1 MLCETCDSVFCMLC
15 TGGSHVPEEE
25 EGNKNQSST
34 ADHTVIPLS
43 IARKR
48 MSEIVIYK
56 ANECSSKVLI
66 WIIYQANTKSKCSS

>member
-1 MLCETCDSVFCMLC
+1 M
-15 TGGSHVPEEE
+15 PEEE

>member
-1 MLCETCDSVFCMLC
+1 MVSLMITSTMLCQELMLCETCDSVFCTLC

-25 EGNKNQSST
+25 EGNNNQAST

-56 ANECSSKVLI
+56 ANECSSKV
-66 WIIYQANTKSKCSS
+66 